1 MPETRGTVPGSRPD
15 IVLVTA
21 PDYRSAMARNLTR
34 EPGTGALL
42 TAGPRA
48 AVLTALSPVPGA
60 RDPKLAERIAAAIE
74 GDVLRAGWPVGQA
87 VGSEDQLADR
97 YGVGRA
103 VIREAIRLAE
113 HRQVV
118 RMRRGRGGGLRV
130 VAPDVSAVT
139 DSLAIFLQYAR
150 ADVDDLIEART
161 VLEVFAATAAAAA
174 PPDEMTAA
182 AIAAAAADEPG
193 CSDQPAGHSAR
204 ELHYLVAR
212 TTGNA
217 ALLLFIQAI
226 AALTDRLTGAG
237 RTAAL
242 AVGGHPGAGQRQHVA
257 IARAISRG
265 EAAEAA
271 ELMRADMAAFH
282 RAIKLAAQAGQREPE
297 LAALAPTGRA
307 PLRPADLLAARI
319 QREIIELG
327 WPVGESLGFEAD
339 LLQRYGIGRAQF
351 REAVR
356 ILENH
361 SVVRMQ
367 RGAAGG
373 MLVTAP
379 DGRAVVR
386 VTALYL
392 TYQGMNTAHIRDLR
406 AHLEAATLR
415 LAIDRLTGEGVQRL
429 EALLELERTWP
440 DDDFRA
446 VSHDLH
452 AMIAELSG
460 NRTLALLQSIVM
472 QLTAERLHSGDPH
485 RVTEPPDAVRRAHR
499 AIVDAVIA
507 RDAPPALRR
516 MEKHLRAVARWT
528 TDRSAS
534 RG

>member
-1 MPETRGTVPGSRPD
+1 
-15 IVLVTA
+15 
-21 PDYRSAMARNLTR
+21 MARNLTR

-74 GDVLRAGWPVGQA
+74 SDVLRAGWPVGQA
-87 VGSEDQLADR
+87 VGSEDQLAER

-118 RMRRGRGGGLRV
+118 RMRRGRGGGLHV

-150 ADVDDLIEART
+150 ADIDDLIEART
-161 VLEVFAATAAAAA
+161 VLEVFAATAAAAL
-174 PPDEMTAA
+174 PPGETAAA
-182 AIAAAAADEPG
+182 AIAAVARDEPG
-193 CSDQPAGHSAR
+193 CSDQPTGHCAR
-204 ELHYLVAR
+204 QLHYLVAR

-226 AALTDRLTGAG
+226 AALTDRLAGAG
-237 RTAAL
+237 RTAAP
-242 AVGGHPGAGQRQHVA
+242 AANGHLSAGRRAHMA
-257 IARAISRG
+257 IATAISRG
-265 EAAEAA
+265 AAAEAA
-271 ELMRADMAAFH
+271 DLMRADMAAFH
-282 RAIKLAAQAGQREPE
+282 RAVKRLAAQAGQQEPE
-297 LAALAPTGRA
+297 LTALAPTGRA

-319 QREIIELG
+319 QREIIERG

-392 TYQGMNTAHIRDLR
+392 TYQGMNAAHIRDLR
-406 AHLEAATLR
+406 QHLEAATLR
-415 LAIDRLTGEGVQRL
+415 LAIDRLTGEGARRL

-452 AMIAELSG
+452 AVIAELSG
-460 NRTLALLQSIVM
+460 NKTLALLQSIVM
-472 QLTAERLHSGDPH
+472 QLTAERLHSGDPG

-528 TDRSAS
+528 TDGSGS